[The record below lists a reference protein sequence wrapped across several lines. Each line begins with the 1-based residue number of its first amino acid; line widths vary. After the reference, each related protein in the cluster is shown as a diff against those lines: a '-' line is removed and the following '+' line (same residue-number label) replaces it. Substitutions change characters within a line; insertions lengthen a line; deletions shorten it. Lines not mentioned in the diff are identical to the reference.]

1 MMRRWRW
8 VSLLAVML
16 LIAACADD
24 GGSTTTAAGDDG
36 ATTAPP
42 TETTEGGTDTTAGGE
57 GAEGDEIVFAASV
70 PLTGEFS
77 IPGTK
82 HRDGYQ
88 ICLDLINEGG
98 GLLGRQTS
106 LLVEDNRSDTEV
118 AVSQYERFI
127 NVDQVDALLGT
138 FSSLISFPTS
148 TVAEQAGYVY
158 PVASGGAQRIWERG
172 YQNIFYF
179 QQQSA
184 EGLGESVFLALDHY
198 KETGLIPEAEAP
210 QTVAMA
216 YADDFFAAA
225 IINGMVGGEISFPDS
240 DETISLA
247 PGYLEEYG
255 YENVFQEQWPV
266 GFTDWLTLANSIAAA
281 DADMLVVTTASPDEA
296 IALVQALQTVGYQPD
311 VAFFSQGTQIEFY
324 DNLQDASNG
333 ILIYSSYHLDADW
346 EGELLGEPFTNS
358 DFIEAWNA
366 EYGRDPD
373 EDEAIP
379 FAVCQGMA
387 QAIENTGGTDQAA
400 MRDWLASRT
409 ADDPVKT
416 ILGDFYWDERGLP
429 IDRSPILTQWDDG
442 TLNFTYPVDE
452 FEGTTDMIFPKPEW

>member
-1 MMRRWRW
+1 MRKPWRW
-8 VSLLAVML
+8 ASLLAAMTLVV
-16 LIAACADD
+16 AACADD
-24 GGSTTTAAGDDG
+24 AATTTTAGDDTG
-36 ATTAPP
+36 TTAGS
-42 TETTEGGTDTTAGGE
+42 TDTTEGASDTTAAAGDGE
-57 GAEGDEIVFAASV
+57 EIVFAASV

-88 ICLDLINEGG
+88 LCVDIINERG
-98 GLLGRQTS
+98 GLLGRPVT
-106 LLVEDNRSDTEV
+106 LLAEDNRSDTEV

-148 TVAEQAGYVY
+148 ATAEQAGYVY

-172 YQNIFYF
+172 YQNLFYF
-179 QQQSA
+179 QQQTA

-198 KETGLIPEAEAP
+198 ISEGAIAEEDAP

-225 IINGMVGGEISFPDS
+225 IINGMVGGEIEIPDTG
-240 DETISLA
+240 EIISLA
-247 PGYLEEYG
+247 PGYLETYG
-255 YENVFQEQWPV
+255 YEPVFEEQWPV
-266 GFTDWLTLANSIAAA
+266 GFTDWLTLANSIAGS

-296 IALVQALQTVGYQPD
+296 IALVSALQTVGYQPD
-311 VAFFSQGTQIEFY
+311 VAFFSQGTQREFH
-324 DNLQDASNG
+324 DNLGDASDG
-333 ILIYSSYHLDADW
+333 TLIYSAYHLNANW
-346 EGELLGEPFTNS
+346 EGELLGETYTNS

-366 EYGRDPD
+366 EYDRDPD

-379 FAVCQGMA
+379 FAVCQGMT
-387 QAIENTGGTDQAA
+387 QAIEGSGGTDQAA
-400 MRDWLASRT
+400 MREWLAGRT
-409 ADDPVKT
+409 AEEPVRT

-429 IDRSPILTQWDDG
+429 IDRSPILTQWEAG
-442 TLNFTYPVDE
+442 TLNFVYPVDE
-452 FEGTTDMIFPKPEW
+452 FEGTTDMVFPKPEW

>member
-1 MMRRWRW
+1 MKRPWKW
-8 VSLLAVML
+8 VSLLAAMTLVL
-16 LIAACADD
+16 AACADD
-24 GGSTTTAAGDDG
+24 GGTTTTGGDDTG
-36 ATTAPP
+36 TTAEP
-42 TETTEGGTDTTAGGE
+42 TETTEPATDTTAGG
-57 GAEGDEIVFAASV
+57 AEGEEIVFAASV

-88 ICLDLINEGG
+88 ICLDIINENG
-98 GLLGRQTS
+98 GLLGRPTR

-148 TVAEQAGYVY
+148 ATAEQAGYVY

-172 YQNIFYF
+172 FQNIFYF

-184 EGLGESVFLALDHY
+184 EGLGESIFLALDHY
-198 KETGLIPEAEAP
+198 KNEGLIAEADAP

-225 IINGMVGGEISFPDS
+225 IINGMIGGEISFPDR

-247 PGYLEEYG
+247 PGYLETYG

-324 DNLQDASNG
+324 DNLQEASNG
-333 ILIYSSYHLDADW
+333 TLIYSSYHLQADW
-346 EGELLGEPFTNS
+346 EGELLGEPYTNS

-387 QAIENTGGTDQAA
+387 QAIEGSGGTDQAA
-400 MRDWLASRT
+400 MREWMASRT
-409 ADDPVKT
+409 AEEPVKT

-429 IDRSPILTQWDDG
+429 IDRSPILTQWENG
-442 TLNFTYPVDE
+442 TLNFVYPVGE

>member
-1 MMRRWRW
+1 MKKRWRW
-8 VSLLAVML
+8 VSLLAVLAL
-16 LIAACADD
+16 LVAACA
-24 GGSTTTAAGDDG
+24 GDG
-36 ATTAPP
+36 ATTTTGDGGAD
-42 TETTEGGTDTTAGGE
+42 TTEAPTATTGGGTDTTGG
-57 GAEGDEIVFAASV
+57 GDAEGEIVFAASV

-88 ICLDLINEGG
+88 LCLDMINERG
-98 GLLGRQTS
+98 GLLGRQTR
-106 LLVEDNRSDTEV
+106 LIVEDNRSDTEV
-118 AVSQYERFI
+118 AVQQYERFI

-148 TVAEQAGYVY
+148 AVAEQAGYVY

-172 YQNIFYF
+172 YEYLFYF
-179 QQQSA
+179 QQQTA

-198 KETGLIPEAEAP
+198 VDEGLIAEEDKP

-225 IINGMVGGEISFPDS
+225 IINGMVGGEIEIPDTG
-240 DETISLA
+240 EKISLA
-247 PGYLEEYG
+247 PGYLETYG
-255 YENVFQEQWPV
+255 YEAVFEEQWPV

-296 IALVQALQTVGYQPD
+296 IALVSALQTVGYQPD
-311 VAFFSQGTQIEFY
+311 VAFFSQGTQREFY
-324 DNLQDASNG
+324 DALGDATNG
-333 ILIYSSYHLDADW
+333 TLIYSAYHLDANW

-366 EYGRDPD
+366 EFGRDPD

-379 FAVCQGMA
+379 FAVCQGMT
-387 QAIENTGGTDQAA
+387 QAIEATGGTDQTA

-409 ADDPVKT
+409 EEEPVRT

-429 IDRSPILTQWDDG
+429 IDRSPILTQWDNG
-442 TLNFTYPVDE
+442 TLNFVYPVDE

>member
-1 MMRRWRW
+1 MRKSWRRA
-8 VSLLAVML
+8 SLLAAMTL
-16 LIAACADD
+16 LVAACAD
-24 GGSTTTAAGDDG
+24 
-36 ATTAPP
+36 
-42 TETTEGGTDTTAGGE
+42 EGGTTTTGADGTA
-57 GAEGDEIVFAASV
+57 AEGEEIVFAASV

-88 ICLDLINEGG
+88 LCLDIINDRG
-98 GLLGRQTS
+98 GLLGRPVR
-106 LLVEDNRSDTEV
+106 LIAEDNRSDTEA

-138 FSSLISFPTS
+138 FSSLISFPT
-148 TVAEQAGYVY
+148 TAVAEQAGYVY

-172 YQNIFYF
+172 FQYSFYF
-179 QQQSA
+179 QQQTA

-198 KETGLIPEAEAP
+198 RNEGLISEEDSP

-225 IINGMVGGEISFPDS
+225 IITGMVGGEIEIPDTG
-240 DETISLA
+240 EIISLA
-247 PGYLEEYG
+247 PGYLETYG

-266 GFTDWLTLANSIAAA
+266 GFTDWLTLANSIAGA
-281 DADMLVVTTASPDEA
+281 DADMLVITTASPDEA

-311 VAFFSQGTQIEFY
+311 VAFFSQGTQIEFF
-324 DNLQDASNG
+324 DALQEASNG
-333 ILIYSSYHLDADW
+333 TLIYSSYHLSANW
-346 EGELLGEPFTNS
+346 EGELLGEPFSNS

-379 FAVCQGMA
+379 FAVCQGMT
-387 QAIENTGGTDQAA
+387 QAIEATGGTDQTE
-400 MRDWLASRT
+400 MRDWLAGRT
-409 ADDPVKT
+409 ADDPVRT

-429 IDRSPILTQWDDG
+429 IDRTPILTQWNDG
-442 TLNFTYPVDE
+442 TLDFVYPVGE
-452 FEGTTDMIFPKPEW
+452 FEGTVDMVFPKPEW

>member
-1 MMRRWRW
+1 MRKPWRW
-8 VSLLAVML
+8 ASLLAAMTLVV
-16 LIAACADD
+16 AACADD
-24 GGSTTTAAGDDG
+24 GSTTTTGGDDTG
-36 ATTAPP
+36 TTAGP
-42 TETTEGGTDTTAGGE
+42 TETTEGATETTGAAGE
-57 GAEGDEIVFAASV
+57 EIVLAASV

-88 ICLDLINEGG
+88 ICVDIMNERG
-98 GLLGRQTS
+98 GLLGRPVR
-106 LLVEDNRSDTEV
+106 LLAEDNRSDTEV

-138 FSSLISFPTS
+138 FSSLISFPT
-148 TVAEQAGYVY
+148 TAVAEQNSYVY

-172 YQNIFYF
+172 FEYLFYF
-179 QQQSA
+179 QQQTA
-184 EGLGESVFLALDHY
+184 EGLGESVFLALEHY
-198 KETGLIPEAEAP
+198 RDEGLISEEDYP

-225 IINGMVGGEISFPDS
+225 IINGMVGGDIEIPDS
-240 DETISLA
+240 GEIISLA
-247 PGYLEEYG
+247 PGYLETYG
-255 YENVFQEQWPV
+255 IEPVFDQQWPV

-281 DADMLVVTTASPDEA
+281 EADMLVVTTASPDEA
-296 IALVQALQTVGYQPD
+296 IALVSALQTVGYQPKI
-311 VAFFSQGTQIEFY
+311 AFFSQGTQIEFY

-333 ILIYSSYHLDADW
+333 TLIYSAYHLLANW
-346 EGELLGEPFTNS
+346 EGELLGEPYTNF

-379 FAVCQGMA
+379 FAVCQGMT
-387 QAIENTGGTDQAA
+387 QAIEATGGTDQVA

-409 ADDPVKT
+409 ADDPVRT
-416 ILGDFYWDERGLP
+416 VLGDFYWDERGLP
-429 IDRSPILTQWDDG
+429 IGRSPILTQWDDG
-442 TLNFTYPVDE
+442 TLNFVYPVGE
-452 FEGTTDMIFPKPEW
+452 FEGTVDMVYPKPEW

>member
-1 MMRRWRW
+1 MRKPWRW
-8 VSLLAVML
+8 ASLLAAMTLVV
-16 LIAACADD
+16 AACAED
-24 GGSTTTAAGDDG
+24 GSTTTTGGGDTG
-36 ATTAPP
+36 TTAGP
-42 TETTEGGTDTTAGGE
+42 TETTEGATETTGAAGE
-57 GAEGDEIVFAASV
+57 EIVLAASV

-88 ICLDLINEGG
+88 ICVDIMNERG
-98 GLLGRQTS
+98 GLLGRPVR
-106 LLVEDNRSDTEV
+106 LLAEDNRSDTEV

-138 FSSLISFPTS
+138 FSSLISFPT
-148 TVAEQAGYVY
+148 TAVAEQNSYVY

-172 YQNIFYF
+172 FEYLFYF
-179 QQQSA
+179 QQQTA
-184 EGLGESVFLALDHY
+184 EGLGESVFLALEHY
-198 KETGLIPEAEAP
+198 RDEGLISEEDYP

-225 IINGMVGGEISFPDS
+225 IINGMVGGDIEIPDS
-240 DETISLA
+240 GEIISLA
-247 PGYLEEYG
+247 PGYLETYG
-255 YENVFQEQWPV
+255 IEPVFDQQWPV

-281 DADMLVVTTASPDEA
+281 EADMLVVTTASPDEA
-296 IALVQALQTVGYQPD
+296 IALVSALQTVGYQPKI
-311 VAFFSQGTQIEFY
+311 AFFSQGTQIEFY

-333 ILIYSSYHLDADW
+333 TLIYSAYHLLANW
-346 EGELLGEPFTNS
+346 EGELLGEPYTNF

-379 FAVCQGMA
+379 FAVCQGMT
-387 QAIENTGGTDQAA
+387 QAIEATGGTDQVA

-409 ADDPVKT
+409 ADDPVRT
-416 ILGDFYWDERGLP
+416 VLGDFYWDERGLP
-429 IDRSPILTQWDDG
+429 IGRSPILTQWDDG
-442 TLNFTYPVDE
+442 TLNFVYPVGE
-452 FEGTTDMIFPKPEW
+452 FEGTVDMVYPKPEW